1 MPVADVFAPI
11 GGNGT
16 LNQVIQDL
24 SGDCDGVRQQFT
36 VSSAYRSGLLQIY
49 WNGILQTSTEI
60 TEDSLTLFS
69 TSFTPTANDNLV
81 AVYIKN

>member
-11 GGNGT
+11 SGNGT

-36 VSSAYRSGLLQIY
+36 VSSAYRS
-49 WNGILQTSTEI
+49 
-60 TEDSLTLFS
+60 
-69 TSFTPTANDNLV
+69 
-81 AVYIKN
+81 